1 MLQSTDS
8 KPDLGQIITSLD
20 EKFIPRPKQLCQ
32 QLILVENKQLHI
44 SCQNQN
50 LNFSLKRLIHLQN
63 YVTTKVLNKRLLAP
77 KVSYAN
83 VLERHLAP
91 NISFPLFIDLSKE
104 NSPRSPCRTY
114 HTKQRN
120 LQFAHVNPL

>member
-83 VLERHLAP
+83 VLEPRHLAP
-91 NISFPLFIDLSKE
+91 NISFPLFIDLSRE
-104 NSPRSPCRTY
+104 NSPRSPRTSAAAARPAVPY
-114 HTKQRN
+114 
-120 LQFAHVNPL
+120 LPF